1 MLAKIWLKEIKLP
14 DGYSSN
20 IGNCVSVEE
29 RKFIGLKSQ
38 DCHVLMQQL
47 LSVALRD
54 LLPKG
59 PRNAIFL
66 LGAFYNELCERVLD
80 RNRLEKLEENIAEI
94 LFMLERYFPPAFFII
109 SVHLTIHLARE
120 ARLCGPVQFRWMYP
134 FEIFKKILKGYV
146 KNRARPEGCI
156 AECYLAEERM
166 AFCSAYIKNV
176 YSIGVRSNRN
186 DDLEDGLLEA
196 RPISKGKE
204 NILEDHVLQAAH
216 RYVLFNTA
224 EVEPYLQMHI
234 DELKQTA
241 HRFLS
246 NETLLQ
252 KQHMETFAEWLSK
265 QDHVNSSDRIQW
277 LSHVPRKHVTSYT
290 GYIVNG
296 HRFHTI
302 DVGRSTQDSGVSI
315 EADTVCQCNAND
327 NSHTVGRLS
336 YYGVIRDIVFARL
349 LFFQSA
355 CFYV

>member
-1 MLAKIWLKEIKLP
+1 M
-14 DGYSSN
+14 
-20 IGNCVSVEE
+20 
-29 RKFIGLKSQ
+29 
-38 DCHVLMQQL
+38 
-47 LSVALRD
+47 
-54 LLPKG
+54 
-59 PRNAIFL
+59 
-66 LGAFYNELCERVLD
+66 
-80 RNRLEKLEENIAEI
+80 
-94 LFMLERYFPPAFFII
+94 
-109 SVHLTIHLARE
+109 
-120 ARLCGPVQFRWMYP
+120 
-134 FEIFKKILKGYV
+134 KILKGYV

-156 AECYLAEERM
+156 AECYLAEVRM
-166 AFCSAYIKNV
+166 AFCSAYIKNA
-176 YSIGVRSNRN
+176 SSFGVRSNRN
-186 DDLEDGLLEA
+186 DDLEDGLLEG

-277 LSHVPRKHVTSYT
+277 LSHGPRKHVTSYT

-315 EADTVCQCNAND
+315 EADTVCQSNAND

-336 YYGVIRDIVFARL
+336 YYGVIRDIVL
-349 LFFQSA
+349 LDYYSFKVPIFRCDWASPGTGIKIEDGFTLVNLHQGLKTFESDPFILA
-355 CFYV
+355 SQAKQVFYSRDNDETNWYVLLKAPPRGIHNMIVLEEDAYTSSTPLDVSLLEINITEKEPYSRNECEGIDVTEI